1 MRYFIDSVYRI
12 YIYLDSVGIF
22 FFCVKKRQFEYK
34 KKCLIYEIN
43 RIKVN

>member
-22 FFCVKKRQFEYK
+22 FFCVKKGSLNIK
-34 KKCLIYEIN
+34 KN
-43 RIKVN
+43 V